1 MLRIVFFGTPELA
14 VPCLAAVETVHEVT
28 AVVCQPDK
36 PKGRGKKLEA
46 PPVKVWA
53 EAHGIPVHQP
63 EKLNDGAFEAW
74 LREQRPDVSVL
85 AAYGR
90 ILKQPILDVPP
101 HGFLN
106 LHPSLLPKH
115 RGASPIR
122 SAILEGADQ
131 TGVTIM
137 RLSMEMDAGDILLQ
151 QPEPIL
157 PDDDAETLTAR
168 LAEKGAKLMVNALA
182 LVESG
187 NAVFTPQDHAAATF
201 TKMFTKEDGRIRWE
215 RPARDIQNLVRAAL
229 PWPVA
234 QTGFRGEVY
243 RILKAVPVTGDREAA
258 PGTVVEVQK
267 DRLLVATG
275 AGMLAVLEV
284 QAPGKKAMPVEAF
297 LRGHR
302 IEPGERF
309 EDV

>member
-1 MLRIVFFGTPELA
+1 MLRTVFFGTPELA
-14 VPCLAAVETVHEVT
+14 VPCLAAVAAAHEVT

-74 LREQRPDVSVL
+74 LRGQRPDVCVL

-215 RPARDIQNLVRAAL
+215 RSARDIQNLVRAAL

-243 RILKAVPVTGDREAA
+243 RILKAVAVTGDREAA

-284 QAPGKKAMPVEAF
+284 QVPGKKAMPVEAF

>member
-14 VPCLAAVETVHEVT
+14 VPCLAAVAAAHEVT

-53 EAHGIPVHQP
+53 EAHGIPVVQP

-74 LREQRPDVSVL
+74 LREQRPDVCVL

-90 ILKQPILDVPP
+90 ILKQPILDVPH

-122 SAILEGADQ
+122 SAILEGADL
-131 TGVTIM
+131 TGVTII
-137 RLSMEMDAGDILLQ
+137 RLSMETDAGDILLQ
-151 QPEPIL
+151 KPEPIR
-157 PDDDAETLTAR
+157 PEDDAETLTAR
-168 LAEKGAKLMVNALA
+168 LADKGAALMVRALE

-187 NAVFTPQDHAAATF
+187 NAVFTPQDHAAATY
-201 TKMFTKEDGRIRWE
+201 TKMFNKEDGRIRWE
-215 RPARDIQNLVRAAL
+215 RPAREIHNLVRAAV

-234 QTGFRGEVY
+234 QTGFRGEVF
-243 RILKAVPVTGDREAA
+243 RILKTEAFVGDTDAA

-267 DRLLVATG
+267 DRLIVTTG
-275 AGMLAVLEV
+275 VGTLAVLEL

-309 EDV
+309 EDL